1 MAEISSKAQAM
12 IEYALSPLIRKG
24 CRIERLAMNVCPD
37 SPIAQMDKVRTKYGQ
52 LRIVPNI
59 FLPLGKTYIIEDPWR
74 KRRGF
79 AWVTGYK
86 QRRGE

>member
-1 MAEISSKAQAM
+1 MIKISSKAQAI
-12 IEYALSPLIRKG
+12 IEHALNPLIRKG
-24 CRIERLAMNVCPD
+24 CRIERLAMIVCPD
-37 SPIAQMDKVRTKYGQ
+37 SPIAQMNTVHTKYGL
-52 LRIVPNI
+52 LRIEPNI
-59 FLPLGKTYIIEDPWR
+59 FLPLGKSYIIEDPWR